1 MQTSLYRRLLKTFAG
16 PTFLLLVAAGGLT
29 YAVAKSVI
37 DRAYDQNLINLAH
50 GVANHLSAADGTVTL
65 QLSKEAESVLRT
77 DTIDE
82 IFFRVR
88 MATGGVLG
96 GDVDL
101 PPLDPDPPANSTG
114 EGIVFPAVEAL
125 PMVSAVINLSA
136 GQLFDTEY
144 RGAPIRAVKLTK
156 LVEGQTFYITV
167 AETLHK
173 RGQAIERLLLGFGS
187 AAVML
192 LAAAALAVGFG
203 IPSGL
208 APLRQLEDELGER
221 SGTDLSPIDPDDV
234 PREIREVV
242 RALNGLFERL
252 SAASRGQ
259 RQFLQDA
266 AHQLR
271 TPLAGLQM
279 QLELLEARP
288 SDDGALL
295 RLRHSVVRV
304 TRLANQ
310 LLALARA
317 EAGLQLMT
325 TAVSVDLVPL
335 IDDMVEGWL
344 QQADA
349 RSIDLGIERS
359 GSMLAGDPTLLR
371 ELIANLMDNALR
383 YTPTGGEV
391 SLRCEQAGEVLMIE
405 VADSGPGIPASMRE
419 QVFERFYRLP
429 DTKLSGSGLGLPI
442 AREIVLCH
450 RGSIEIGDGPGG
462 RGTLVRVRL
471 PIAPVDKKIPPCV

>member
-16 PTFLLLVAAGGLT
+16 PIFLLLVTAGGVT
-29 YAVAKSVI
+29 YAVAKTVI
-37 DRAYDQNLINLAH
+37 GSAYDQNLINLAH
-50 GVANHLSAADGTVTL
+50 GVANHLHPLDGKVTL
-65 QLSKEAESVLRT
+65 GLSREAESVLRT
-77 DTIDE
+77 DTIDT

-88 MATGGVLG
+88 TAKGEILG

-101 PPLDPDPPANSTG
+101 PPLDPDVSGSSAG
-114 EGIVFPAVEAL
+114 EGGAFPDVEAL
-125 PMVSAVINLSA
+125 PKVSVAINPAA
-136 GQLFDTEY
+136 GQLFNSDY
-144 RGAPIRAVKLTK
+144 QGVPIRAVKLTK
-156 LVEGQTFYITV
+156 LIDHQTFHVTV
-167 AETLHK
+167 AETLNK
-173 RGQAIERLLLGFGS
+173 RGQAIERLLLGFAS

-192 LAAAALAVGFG
+192 LAAAALAVRFG

-208 APLRQLEDELGER
+208 APLKQLEDELGER

-234 PREIREVV
+234 PREVREVA
-242 RALNGLFERL
+242 RALNALFGRL
-252 SAASRGQ
+252 SAANRGQ

-279 QLELLEARP
+279 QLELLEAHP
-288 SDDGALL
+288 SDGAAFV
-295 RLRHSVVRV
+295 RLKHSVVRV

-317 EAGLQLMT
+317 EAGSQLMT
-325 TAVSVDLVPL
+325 NAVPVDLAPL
-335 IDDMVEGWL
+335 IDDMVDNWL
-344 QQADA
+344 QQADV
-349 RSIDLGIERS
+349 RSIDLGIERT
-359 GSMLAGDPTLLR
+359 GSIIAGDPTLLR

-383 YTPTGGEV
+383 YTPPGGEV
-391 SLRCEQAGEVLMIE
+391 LLRCGQVGEVMEIE
-405 VADSGPGIPASMRE
+405 VSDSGPGIPETMRE
-419 QVFERFYRLP
+419 RVFERFYRLP

-450 RGSIEIGDGPGG
+450 RGSIEISDGPGD

-471 PIAPVDKKIPPCV
+471 PITPVKKKIPPCA